1 MYISMQNI
9 SFIAHH
15 FASLFQIIST
25 DLFLAVALY
34 SRAIIYYTA
43 MLALALSVTQHNDLN
58 GMNR

>member
-1 MYISMQNI
+1 MSISIQNI

-25 DLFLAVALY
+25 GLFLVAALY

-43 MLALALSVTQHNDLN
+43 MLALALSVTQDNELN

>member
-15 FASLFQIIST
+15 FTLLFQIIST
-25 DLFLAVALY
+25 NLFLAVALY
-34 SRAIIYYTA
+34 SRAIITRA
-43 MLALALSVTQHNDLN
+43 MLALALSVTQDNDLN